1 MAAIFRLGTKLG
13 ECGFGGGSLPFI
25 IVSPI
30 WVWPGYIRVS
40 RPLAFRTALAQI
52 ESVYDSGNIIGKSG
66 HEPLGPHNFR
76 DDAMQPGE
84 SGC

>member
-1 MAAIFRLGTKLG
+1 MAAIFRLSMKLG
-13 ECGFGGGSLPFI
+13 ECGFGGDSLPFI
-25 IVSPI
+25 IVFPI

-40 RPLAFRTALAQI
+40 RSLAFAQHWHKV

-76 DDAMQPGE
+76 DALQPGE